1 MRDPTSP
8 VSDAIASSFNEIH
21 FQPEDL
27 DQHSYTSTDFHQQ
40 QQSSNSL
47 FNPPQVQQQ
56 QQQVQ
61 HQVQQPPAP
70 QTTQQT
76 LSTDESCHN
85 SAYAEHKVNLLPEE
99 DVYNSLQTS
108 CSSIKDESKGVRFQS
123 CNFSHTSSE
132 PFSNVPYLEN
142 DLMQMKDIKPLQQNS
157 TQQEISFCVSD
168 NQPSNPPSFSQMP
181 AR

>member
-27 DQHSYTSTDFHQQ
+27 DQHSYTSTDFQQ

-61 HQVQQPPAP
+61 HQVQQSPAP

-99 DVYNSLQTS
+99 IYNSLQTS
-108 CSSIKDESKGVRFQS
+108 CSSLKDESKGVCFQS
-123 CNFSHTSSE
+123 CYFSHTSSE